1 MPQRDQ
7 GAARR
12 QPDQWL
18 VDELR
23 PADHDA
29 WARLHRGYL
38 EFYSSTR
45 PEEVSQVV
53 WSWLQDPAHELEAI
67 VARPAPG
74 AEPVGLAHFRPF
86 PRPLHGTTACF
97 LDDLFVAPHARGTGA
112 VDALLAALRQRCR
125 DRGWSH
131 VRWVTRAS
139 NAPAQSAYDRLAVR
153 TDQVTYD
160 LDAAPA
166 RG

>member
-1 MPQRDQ
+1 MPRRDL

-53 WSWLQDPAHELEAI
+53 WSWLQDPAHEL
-67 VARPAPG
+67 
-74 AEPVGLAHFRPF
+74 
-86 PRPLHGTTACF
+86 
-97 LDDLFVAPHARGTGA
+97 
-112 VDALLAALRQRCR
+112 
-125 DRGWSH
+125 
-131 VRWVTRAS
+131 
-139 NAPAQSAYDRLAVR
+139 
-153 TDQVTYD
+153 
-160 LDAAPA
+160 
-166 RG
+166 